1 MQVSLR
7 VLFFIINLL
16 LKGFFPWLTLKSEEK
31 NFRLGFYGDEND
43 RYIASRVGLKLSSL
57 KIVR

>member
-1 MQVSLR
+1 M
-7 VLFFIINLL
+7 INA
-16 LKGFFPWLTLKSEEK
+16 KKWRWK
-31 NFRLGFYGDEND
+31 NFRLEFYGDEND